1 MWSLHLYLN
10 ITKKRWFEAL
20 RLQVVFKSSLKEPD
34 LEMFKNIFNSHLM
47 DLHEISLR
55 LFLKEHTGYHSKFH
69 PSFLN
74 SNWIHDFIFTEQ
86 IALN

>member
-10 ITKKRWFEAL
+10 ITKKIWFEAW
-20 RLQVVFKSSLKEPD
+20 RLHVVFNSLKEPD

-47 DLHEISLR
+47 QLHEISLR
-55 LFLKEHTGYHSKFH
+55 VFLKEHTGYHSKFH
-69 PSFLN
+69 ASFLN
-74 SNWIHDFIFTEQ
+74 SNWIHNFIFTEQ